1 MTEPGNLVQPLLW
14 LDLSAFC
21 REEQSRVESSR
32 VETRL
37 MRTVSIALGELGSVF
52 TRAEHEARDKACD
65 STVRYNT
72 DDLYPTGSFSDLA
85 GLIHNN
91 Y

>member
-21 REEQSRVESSR
+21 REEQSRVE
-32 VETRL
+32 TRL

-52 TRAEHEARDKACD
+52 NRAEHEARDKACD

-72 DDLYPTGSFSDLA
+72 DDLYPTSFSDPA